1 MRMTLAVVFGAGAV
15 LLAALPAQAQT
26 YDPRYPVCLDVVVM
40 DGGQYIDCSFTSKAQ
55 CDAAASGRPAKC
67 IANPY
72 FAAAPKIAPNATS
85 PPHQ

>member
-85 PPHQ
+85 RPHQ

>member
-1 MRMTLAVVFGAGAV
+1 MRMIMTVMIGAGAA
-15 LLAALPAQAQT
+15 LLAAPAQAQT

-72 FAAAPKIAPNATS
+72 FAAAPKVAPNAAS
-85 PPHQ
+85 RPRQ